1 MKSVCMGTSCIK
13 DVSILVPG
21 TLYQKSARRFQ
32 PLLFISHL
40 AAAAALR
47 QALGRKQKKKVGF
60 FFNLNIH
67 NIH

>member
-40 AAAAALR
+40 AAAALR

-60 FFNLNIH
+60 FF
-67 NIH
+67 

>member
-1 MKSVCMGTSCIK
+1 MKSVCMGTFCIK

-47 QALGRKQKKKVGF
+47 
-60 FFNLNIH
+60 
-67 NIH
+67 